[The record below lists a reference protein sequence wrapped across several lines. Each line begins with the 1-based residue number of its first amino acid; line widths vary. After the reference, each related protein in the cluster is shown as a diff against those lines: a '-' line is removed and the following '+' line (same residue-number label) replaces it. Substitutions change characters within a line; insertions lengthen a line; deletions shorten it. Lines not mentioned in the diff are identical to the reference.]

1 MEKEELKK
9 MFAEELQAFK
19 NEMLPKF
26 IDKDGMTKAFD
37 DFKTEMKSQY
47 SEGIT
52 EKKLDE
58 ALEKFSAEIQKDFD
72 KLRQSNEKTK
82 EKTLREVLVEK
93 MSEID
98 EVVKTGKKFYVPT
111 TVKNVTSANFT
122 DDTMA
127 YRESGV
133 GQIQRGLEYI
143 RNLFSVVPLGS
154 NTHDTVAWYEQL
166 AVTNNAKNVAEVRTA
181 GTQSNLTW
189 VQKTLSS
196 ARMFDYI
203 KLGVDRIKDVDFVM
217 GEIQALIRKNMKLK
231 ENDQLINGTGLGNE
245 VAGILTYATEF
256 DTTGISI
263 QDANLIDLLGKI
275 KTQIKVDMLGGA
287 TPNYATI
294 NPLEVDAI
302 RYKKDT
308 LNRYLFESW
317 ALGTVN
323 PSVGGMSIVENALVT
338 ENTLIAGDF
347 SLATLYVWDDL
358 VIEMGRTEDD
368 MLKGLVT
375 ITAYIRE
382 NLRVKDV
389 DKKAIV
395 KVSDVAQAI
404 EDITTVVQS
413 V

>member
-1 MEKEELKK
+1 
-9 MFAEELQAFK
+9 
-19 NEMLPKF
+19 
-26 IDKDGMTKAFD
+26 
-37 DFKTEMKSQY
+37 
-47 SEGIT
+47 
-52 EKKLDE
+52 
-58 ALEKFSAEIQKDFD
+58 
-72 KLRQSNEKTK
+72 
-82 EKTLREVLVEK
+82 
-93 MSEID
+93 
-98 EVVKTGKKFYVPT
+98 
-111 TVKNVTSANFT
+111 
-122 DDTMA
+122 
-127 YRESGV
+127 
-133 GQIQRGLEYI
+133 
-143 RNLFSVVPLGS
+143 
-154 NTHDTVAWYEQL
+154 
-166 AVTNNAKNVAEVRTA
+166 
-181 GTQSNLTW
+181 
-189 VQKTLSS
+189 
-196 ARMFDYI
+196 MFDYI